1 MSKTRKKS
9 EHYVDN
15 KVFLQAMIEYKDKCE
30 KAEKR
35 KRKKPPVTNYI
46 GECFLK
52 IANHLSYRPN
62 FINYT
67 FRDDMISDGI
77 ENCLQY
83 LDNFNP
89 AKSNNPFA
97 YFTQIIYY
105 AFVRRIQKEKK
116 QVTIKQKL
124 IMEANYDDLTLQPG
138 EDRDIKNQFTY
149 FTQII
154 YYAFIRRIQ
163 KEKKQSN
170 IKYRMIEQANIDEFA
185 VLPGDTNNDY
195 KNQFLEFLRKNKPST
210 EEQPRANEIKVKKRK
225 KRTYSSVLDI

>member
-1 MSKTRKKS
+1 MTKTRKKS

-83 LDNFNP
+83 LKNFNP
-89 AKSNNPFA
+89 DKSNNPFA
-97 YFTQIIYY
+97 
-105 AFVRRIQKEKK
+105 
-116 QVTIKQKL
+116 
-124 IMEANYDDLTLQPG
+124 
-138 EDRDIKNQFTY
+138 Y

-170 IKYRMIEQANIDEFA
+170 IKYKMIEQANIDEFA

-210 EEQPRANEIKVKKRK
+210 EEPKKNEIKVKKRK
-225 KRTYSSVLDI
+225 RRTYTSVLDV